1 MKSIRYP
8 LIAAIAVFVILLGFG
23 SVYDLQIAQGIYSTG
38 GFARGF
44 GMVMAAFS
52 MYLGYAIYAIF
63 AGAMFHSALKLEW
76 KKWIKVVLIILSVLS
91 YAASVYF
98 SGKEPFSVNGYN
110 NKSLAW
116 LGYVIG
122 VVVNFGFSVGG
133 WFISKKINDKVLVK
147 VILIVLAC
155 IVFSMLAGLQGL
167 KAIFHRPRFRYLVN
181 EELMGFTPWWKATS
195 NYKELLE
202 RFSAEHAYIT
212 KEEFKSFPSGHA
224 GVSCTIM
231 MLAAFLP
238 LFGKNVA
245 KWQLPAFIFG
255 FIWSLLVCLSRMIV
269 GAHYLSDVSM
279 GCIINLLCFFVGN
292 ESMIRSKKIQ
302 PELEALANR

>member
-1 MKSIRYP
+1 MKSARYP
-8 LIAAIAVFVILLGFG
+8 LIIAIAVFVIFLGFG
-23 SVYDLQIAQGIYSTG
+23 SVYDLQIAQGIYSTSG
-38 GFARGF
+38 AARGF
-44 GMVMAAFS
+44 GMIMAAFS

-76 KKWIKVVLIILSVLS
+76 KKWAKIVLIILSVLA

-110 NKSLAW
+110 NPSLDW

-122 VVVNFGFSVGG
+122 IVVNFGFAVGG
-133 WFISKKINDKVLVK
+133 WFISKKINNKVLVK
-147 VILIVLAC
+147 VILIALAC

-181 EELMGFTPWWKATS
+181 EEFMGFTPWWKATS

-202 RFSAEHAYIT
+202 RFSADHAYIT

-231 MLAAFLP
+231 MLACFLP
-238 LFGKNVA
+238 LFGEKAA
-245 KWQLPAFIFG
+245 KWQIPAFIAG

-302 PELEALANR
+302 PELEVLENR